1 MSDLGHGECFWFIV
15 SVVGTAIGLSSIV
28 VLREYSGYGMLIL
41 FICGYIYF
49 GLLLCSFVI
58 HRHAQQ
64 KCIGNLGKLV
74 VDVIA
79 TSAAMALR
87 QLLGFNLCTLFAL
100 VGFTMDLHTVAQSL
114 HIAYD
119 VSIWDIML
127 ESIMQVVAYLMWEN
141 KHMVTVVLMLVG
153 AVTLYR
159 YASYSPPVMPVVD
172 SQLLEKQL
180 C

>member
-1 MSDLGHGECFWFIV
+1 M
-15 SVVGTAIGLSSIV
+15 VGTTIGLSSAAGQ
-28 VLREYSGYGMLIL
+28 REYSGYALVI
-41 FICGYIYF
+41 FIICGLIYF

-58 HRHAQQ
+58 HRHVQQ

-79 TSAAMALR
+79 LSAAMALR
-87 QLLGFNLCTLFAL
+87 QLFGFDLCILFAL
-100 VGFTMDLHTVAQSL
+100 VGFTIDLHTVAQSL

-127 ESIMQVVAYLMWEN
+127 GSIMQIVAYLMWEN
-141 KHMVTVVLMLVG
+141 KYMVTVVLMVFG
-153 AVTLYR
+153 GVILYR
-159 YASYSPPVMPVVD
+159 YASYSPPVMPVA
-172 SQLLEKQL
+172 SQQLEKQL